1 MGEHSFRTRSCW
13 CDSARA
19 QGLQKQTWRWYS
31 DHFVLNARSIVAIFL
46 RNWTQCVDGFS
57 LLWQR
62 YVRKGNAAKNPAILG
77 FFQSRSQ
84 RPRSFWLA
92 TGIATSGQ
100 VQLRKSALHG
110 LPVTL
115 RMLRVKSDKS
125 DWFWSQSIVFTN
137 PFKTSRFLVLTKRS
151 AASGDDNVQ
160 RWYPQAFGHYPYDFI
175 GYRIGVVTPQTIW
188 WSLVTSRLWLLILT

>member
-100 VQLRKSALHG
+100 VQLRKSAIHG
-110 LPVTL
+110 LCCH
-115 RMLRVKSDKS
+115 SAHAQ
-125 DWFWSQSIVFTN
+125 SQVWQIGLVLVSIYCVY
-137 PFKTSRFLVLTKRS
+137 KTIQNQNVVGHGQWSRFS
-151 AASGDDNVQ
+151 AHDRRDPWG
-160 RWYPQAFGHYPYDFI
+160 RGWDFSI
-175 GYRIGVVTPQTIW
+175 SKEP
-188 WSLVTSRLWLLILT
+188 SKEPS